1 MYFPHPLKPNEAMST
16 PNEVPEDIKKSVDEM
31 DALLHKYIGKMFGGV
46 AKTSIE
52 YFLQTGTINGM
63 FRLNLCRLIYAA
75 IGDTEKAYRERAIA
89 FAEWVERKW
98 EPQRFFSDN
107 KSWKPKGDMTRT
119 SEFKTLEEL
128 YDSPFQEYLQTIK
141 TPEQ

>member
-1 MYFPHPLKPNEAMST
+1 MST
-16 PNEVPEDIKKSVDEM
+16 PNEVPEDIKKSVDKM

-46 AKTSIE
+46 DKASIE

-89 FAEWVERKW
+89 FAEWMNNE
-98 EPQRFFSDN
+98 DCH
-107 KSWKPKGDMTRT
+107 RT
-119 SEFKTLEEL
+119 NEGWVMMRTNYEKYYTTTEL
-128 YDSPFQEYLQTIK
+128 YDLFLQTIK
-141 TPEQ
+141 TTEQ